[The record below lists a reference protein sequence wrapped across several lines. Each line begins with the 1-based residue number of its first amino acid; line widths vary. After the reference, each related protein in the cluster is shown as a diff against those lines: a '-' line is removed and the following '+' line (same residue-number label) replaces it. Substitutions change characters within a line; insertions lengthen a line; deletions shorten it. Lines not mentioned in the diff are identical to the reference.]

1 MSRFTDTLL
10 DVEPLMDQGY
20 NAYSIAVMLS
30 IDIEL
35 VEQCVAYIDEQR
47 YHTDMAADPYKTCG
61 ITA

>member
-20 NAYSIAVMLS
+20 NAYSIATLLS

-35 VEQCVAYIDEQR
+35 IEQGVAYIDEQR
-47 YHTDMAADPYKTCG
+47 YHEDMAADPYKTYG
-61 ITA
+61 IVA

>member
-10 DVEPLMDQGY
+10 DVAPLMDKGCSTY
-20 NAYSIAVMLS
+20 GIAIILR

-47 YHTDMAADPYKTCG
+47 YHEDMAADPYKTYS
-61 ITA
+61 IVA

>member
-1 MSRFTDTLL
+1 MKDLII
-10 DVEPLMDQGY
+10 DIEPLMAEGY

-47 YHTDMAADPYKTCG
+47 YHADMAADPYKTYS
-61 ITA
+61 IIA